1 MNPDTDKQEAPAWL
15 LSLMGRLA
23 HVMLADAD
31 GENVRAVRM
40 IHRMDRAREL
50 LMGGPIRRRLQR
62 MGGAQAWPVTPGA
75 YTVGSPGAP
84 VAVCTL
90 TSNDLIPLVAHL
102 PGVAIAGRVYT
113 PNLGI
118 EKIIL
123 NVTSNS
129 AIRFLLLCGKES
141 PVFYPAQ
148 ALQSLISDGVTS
160 EKRIIAARGH
170 LPVLNNLSLARI
182 ETFRWQVELVDFT
195 GETRI
200 ELIEQSLHE
209 LIARNPGAFVE
220 KLEREERN
228 EMETAKQQPSFALL
242 RPGGQR
248 QPLAYDPKGFFVITL
263 DRDAGEI
270 VLRHYLPDNSPSHEM
285 RGHSAEPMLLGLLRE
300 ELVSQLSHV
309 GYLGGE
315 LAKAE
320 AALRLH
326 LRYEQDQPLRPL
338 P

>member
-1 MNPDTDKQEAPAWL
+1 
-15 LSLMGRLA
+15 
-23 HVMLADAD
+23 
-31 GENVRAVRM
+31 
-40 IHRMDRAREL
+40 
-50 LMGGPIRRRLQR
+50 
-62 MGGAQAWPVTPGA
+62 
-75 YTVGSPGAP
+75 
-84 VAVCTL
+84 
-90 TSNDLIPLVAHL
+90 LIPLVAHL
-102 PGVAIAGRVYT
+102 PGVAIAGRLYT
-113 PNLGI
+113 PNLGV

-123 NVTSNS
+123 NVTSNA

-148 ALQSLISDGVTS
+148 ALQSLISDGVTP

-182 ETFRWQVELVDFT
+182 ETFRRQVELVDCT

-200 ELIEQSLHE
+200 ELIEQTLHE

-220 KLEREERN
+220 KREREERN
-228 EMETAKQQPSFALL
+228 EMETAQQQPSFAPL

-270 VLRHYLPDNSPSHEM
+270 VLRHYLPDTFPAHEM
-285 RGHSAEPMLLGLLRE
+285 RGRSAEPMLLGLLRE

-326 LRYEQDQPLRPL
+326 LRYEQDQPLRTL
-338 P
+338 H

>member
-1 MNPDTDKQEAPAWL
+1 MNPDRDKQEVPAWL
-15 LSLMGRLA
+15 LSLMRRLA
-23 HVMLADAD
+23 HILSADAG

-40 IHRMDRAREL
+40 IQRMDRVRDL
-50 LMGGPIRRRLQR
+50 LMGGPVRRRLQR
-62 MGGAQAWPVTPGA
+62 MDGAQAWPVTPGA
-75 YTVGSPGAP
+75 YTVGNPGAP

-123 NVTSNS
+123 NVTSNT

-141 PVFYPAQ
+141 LVFYPAQ
-148 ALQSLISDGVTS
+148 ALQALISDGVTP

-182 ETFRWQVELVDFT
+182 ETFRRQVELVDFT
-195 GETRI
+195 GETRV

-220 KLEREERN
+220 RLEREERN
-228 EMETAKQQPSFALL
+228 EMEAEKQQSSFALL

-263 DRDAGEI
+263 DRDTGEI
-270 VLRHYLPDNSPSHEM
+270 VLRHYLPDNSPAHEM
-285 RGHSAEPMLLGLLRE
+285 RGRSAEPMLLGLLRE
-300 ELVSQLSHV
+300 ELVSQLSHA